1 MIERISDEM
10 RTGTAI
16 PPRGKPMITKTVLT
30 YATAMT
36 LVLAATAHAETTWR
50 MATKMPVDS
59 PEGQVFEKF
68 AELTAEHTN
77 GELTIEIYPN
87 EQLGKEDAVLEQLQA
102 NVVQIYAEG
111 FGYMKKW
118 EPALAWVAAA
128 FAFDDYDHWQR
139 FMTSETVTGWFD
151 NAAEQ
156 SGVRP
161 LGDPTRILR
170 GPFRV
175 MVSNVPIE
183 SAADIEGLK
192 LRMHENK
199 VAIETWDTLGAEVIT
214 LPWTEVYQG
223 ISKGIVQAVNSP
235 IALVESMRFN
245 EVAPYITRHDEYWQS
260 IGFMVNEQAHA
271 SLSEETRAGLV
282 KAYEEAGDYSQEV
295 MSAVAEKSIA
305 QMEEA
310 GATYT
315 VLDTAPLVEKMQ
327 SYYERKAETG
337 ELPEGFLEAVE
348 EARAPSQ

>member
-1 MIERISDEM
+1 M
-10 RTGTAI
+10 TAI
-16 PPRGKPMITKTVLT
+16 SRLT
-30 YATAMT
+30 LATAMA
-36 LVLAATAHAETTWR
+36 LALAGAASAETTWR

-68 AELTAEHTN
+68 AELTKEYTN
-77 GELTIEIYPN
+77 GELIIEVYPN

-102 NVVQIYAEG
+102 NIIQIYAEG
-111 FGYMKKW
+111 FGYLKKW

-139 FMTSETVTGWFD
+139 FMNSDTVTGWFD
-151 NAAEQ
+151 TAAAQ

-175 MVSNVPIE
+175 MVSNRPVN
-183 SAADIEGLK
+183 SADDINGIK

-199 VAIETWDTLGAEVIT
+199 VAIETWDYLGAEVIT

-245 EVAPYITRHDEYWQS
+245 EVAPYVIRHDEYWQS
-260 IGFMVNEQAHA
+260 IGFMVNEQALA
-271 SLSEETRAGLV
+271 ALSDDERAGLMR
-282 KAYEEAGDYSQEV
+282 AYDETGDYAGEL
-295 MSAVAEKSIA
+295 MDKVAGESIERMQA
-305 QMEEA
+305 Q
-310 GATYT
+310 GVTYT
-315 VLDTAPLVEKMQ
+315 VLDTTPLVEKMKGFYDKMAA
-327 SYYERKAETG
+327 SG
-337 ELPEGFLEAVE
+337 ELPDGFMEAVE
-348 EARAPSQ
+348 AARTAN

>member
-1 MIERISDEM
+1 MTTMTR
-10 RTGTAI
+10 
-16 PPRGKPMITKTVLT
+16 LT
-30 YATAMT
+30 LATAMA
-36 LVLAATAHAETTWR
+36 LALGSAAQAETTWR

-59 PEGQVFEKF
+59 PEGQVFAKF
-68 AELTAEHTN
+68 AELTEEYTD
-77 GELTIEIYPN
+77 GELKIDVFPN

-102 NVVQIYAEG
+102 NIIQVYAEG

-161 LGDPTRILR
+161 LGDPTQVLR
-170 GPFRV
+170 GPYRV

-183 SAADIEGLK
+183 SAADIAGVK

-199 VAIETWDTLGAEVIT
+199 VAIETWDHLGAEVIT

-223 ISKGIVQAVNSP
+223 ISKSIVQAVNSP

-260 IGFMVNEQAHA
+260 IGFMVNEQALA
-271 SLSEETRAGLV
+271 ALDEETRAGLL

-295 MSAVAEKSIA
+295 MFGVAEESIA
-305 QMEEA
+305 RMEEA
-310 GATYT
+310 GATFS

-327 SYYERKAETG
+327 SFYDDMAAQG
-337 ELPEGFLEAVE
+337 ELPEGFMAAVE
-348 EARAPSQ
+348 ASRASGQ

>member
-1 MIERISDEM
+1 M
-10 RTGTAI
+10 
-16 PPRGKPMITKTVLT
+16 TKTMRLT
-30 YATAMT
+30 LTTA
-36 LVLAATAHAETTWR
+36 LALALAGPALAETTWR

-59 PEGQVFEKF
+59 PEGQGFAKF
-68 AELTAEHTN
+68 AELTEEYTD
-77 GELTIEIYPN
+77 GELKIDVFPN

-102 NVVQIYAEG
+102 NIIQVYAEG

-161 LGDPTRILR
+161 LGDPTQVLR
-170 GPFRV
+170 GPYRV

-183 SAADIEGLK
+183 SAADIAGVK

-199 VAIETWDTLGAEVIT
+199 VAIETWDHLGAEVIT

-223 ISKGIVQAVNSP
+223 ISKSIVQAVNSP

-260 IGFMVNEQAHA
+260 IGFMVNEQALA
-271 SLSEETRAGLV
+271 ALDEETRAGLL

-295 MSAVAEKSIA
+295 MFGVAEESIA
-305 QMEEA
+305 RMEEA
-310 GATYT
+310 SATFS

-327 SYYERKAETG
+327 SFYDDMAAQG
-337 ELPEGFLEAVE
+337 ELPEGFMAAVE
-348 EARAPSQ
+348 ASRASGQ

>member
-1 MIERISDEM
+1 M
-10 RTGTAI
+10 
-16 PPRGKPMITKTVLT
+16 TKTMRLT
-30 YATAMT
+30 LTTA
-36 LVLAATAHAETTWR
+36 LALALAGPALAETTWR

-59 PEGQVFEKF
+59 PEGQGFAKF
-68 AELTAEHTN
+68 AELTEEYTD
-77 GELTIEIYPN
+77 GELKIDVFPN

-102 NVVQIYAEG
+102 NIIQVYAEG

-161 LGDPTRILR
+161 LGDPTQVLR
-170 GPFRV
+170 GPYRV

-183 SAADIEGLK
+183 SAADIAGVK

-199 VAIETWDTLGAEVIT
+199 VAIETWDHLGAEVIT

-223 ISKGIVQAVNSP
+223 ISKSIVQAVNSP

-260 IGFMVNEQAHA
+260 IGFMVNEQALA
-271 SLSEETRAGLV
+271 ALDEETRAGLL

-295 MSAVAEKSIA
+295 MFGVAEESIA
-305 QMEEA
+305 RMEEA
-310 GATYT
+310 GATFS

-327 SYYERKAETG
+327 SFYDDMAAQG
-337 ELPEGFLEAVE
+337 ELPEGFMAAVE
-348 EARAPSQ
+348 ASRASGQ